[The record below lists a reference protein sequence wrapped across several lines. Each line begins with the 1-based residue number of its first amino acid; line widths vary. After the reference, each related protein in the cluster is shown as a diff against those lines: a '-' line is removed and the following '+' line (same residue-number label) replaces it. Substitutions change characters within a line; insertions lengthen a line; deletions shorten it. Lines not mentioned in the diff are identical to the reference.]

1 MFDEDMKNY
10 CVEHQYEIPRRLLG
24 MVYRFPHVEAWKA
37 LALYELAVQETL
49 VMFNAE
55 NLFDEPLSFGRGL
68 VQARSLWLAK
78 MERAERIANK
88 GDW

>member
-1 MFDEDMKNY
+1 MFDEDMKAR

-24 MVYRFPHVEAWKA
+24 LVYRFPHVEAWKA

-55 NLFDEPLSFGRGL
+55 NLYDEPLSFGRGL
-68 VQARSLWLAK
+68 VQVRNLWLAK
-78 MERAERIANK
+78 MERAEKIMNK
-88 GDW
+88 GDY

>member
-1 MFDEDMKNY
+1 MFDENMKDY

-49 VMFNAE
+49 VMFNA
-55 NLFDEPLSFGRGL
+55 NSLFDEPLSHGRGL
-68 VQARSLWLAK
+68 VQARNLWLAK
-78 MERAERIANK
+78 MQRAERINNN
-88 GDW
+88 GDY